1 MRHKHSSIKHP
12 CSCGRTYTTKP
23 SLIRHQRQSAE
34 CQPKIENK
42 KGKEIKAEIWDSEDE
57 EEEEAEVLDSEDEW
71 SEGEEM

>member
-1 MRHKHSSIKHP
+1 MQNKHSPIKRS
-12 CSCGRTYTTKP
+12 CSCGRAYN
-23 SLIRHQRQSAE
+23 SQSALIRHQRQSAE